1 VCSYVASVRFNA
13 CNMRR
18 MWRKWLHRGGKLRI
32 FHVPLSLWGVSE
44 YVAEAISRYGSM
56 EHAYDLVIARLENR
70 CENRRRYGKLILV
83 CRWTVRQLD
92 MKQKRRKAGK

>member
-1 VCSYVASVRFNA
+1 
-13 CNMRR
+13 M
-18 MWRKWLHRGGKLRI
+18 RI

-70 CENRRRYGKLILV
+70 WENRRLYGKLIPA
-83 CRWTVRQLD
+83 CKWKIKQLNI
-92 MKQKRRKAGK
+92 KQKRRAGK

>member
-1 VCSYVASVRFNA
+1 
-13 CNMRR
+13 M
-18 MWRKWLHRGGKLRI
+18 RI

-56 EHAYDLVIARLENR
+56 EHAYDLVIARLEDNL
-70 CENRRRYGKLILV
+70 ENRRRYGKLIPV

-92 MKQKRRKAGK
+92 MKQKRRKIGK